1 MHSERNQA
9 EIRELDD
16 LRRFARRLYG
26 LKVLLPRHAREM
38 GIHEAEHVAKGIES
52 TRRQALIERIR
63 QIAVLE
69 TLDPS
74 KEEMRVY
81 YEAHKDIY
89 VRAERISILEILV
102 DTRVQADS
110 LLAAIE
116 RGEDLDEL
124 ARRYSRR
131 STRIRRAGGRMQ
143 LLRPDKYGNMGWEAE
158 NAEIGQIVGPVKTA
172 QGFTVFK
179 VLKKI
184 PGFQQSFDDI
194 WGRVRAHLI
203 QDLTKERFDELLAKL
218 KDQYG
223 NQIQIYEERLPKGT

>member
-1 MHSERNQA
+1 
-9 EIRELDD
+9 
-16 LRRFARRLYG
+16 
-26 LKVLLPRHAREM
+26 
-38 GIHEAEHVAKGIES
+38 
-52 TRRQALIERIR
+52 
-63 QIAVLE
+63 
-69 TLDPS
+69 
-74 KEEMRVY
+74 MRVY